1 MKPHR
6 IRVESVMFK
15 VLTIVIVFCVI
26 AAPSLMAESKS
37 LSETMKVYVFPT
49 DGQDQTQQS
58 QDEADCYSW
67 SVDRT
72 GTDPFE
78 LARQAREQAE
88 AANQAMTDA
97 QSAGQGAAG
106 RGAAGGAAAG
116 ALVGGIFGRGPRSGL
131 RGAAVG
137 ATTGALIGSSQKN
150 QAQAQATEQVQR
162 EAARARKATQE
173 EMDGFRKA
181 FTTCLEAKN
190 YIAKF

>member
-6 IRVESVMFK
+6 TIAESVMSK
-15 VLTIVIVFCVI
+15 SLTIVIAACVA
-26 AAPSLMAESKS
+26 AAPGLMAGSKT
-37 LSETMKVYVFPT
+37 LSESINVYVFASE
-49 DGQDQTQQS
+49 GQDETQQS
-58 QDEADCYSW
+58 KDEAKCYNW

-78 LARQAREQAE
+78 LARQAEEQAE
-88 AANQAMTDA
+88 AYDDA
-97 QSAGQGAAG
+97 VADAEDAGGGAGSGAAK
-106 RGAAGGAAAG
+106 GAVAG

-137 ATTGALIGSSQKN
+137 AGTGAVVGHSQRN
-150 QAQAQATEQVQR
+150 RAEDDAIEDAEEEADRAQEATE
-162 EAARARKATQE
+162 E

-190 YIAKF
+190 YIAKY